1 MIAKTKKIDGELYI
15 SVNDLEPVLVDHK
28 ESVLEDVSNDLI
40 KLAYSLAVYQATDIL
55 NLYRRWANEA

>member
-15 SVNDLEPVLVDHK
+15 SVNDLEQVLTEHK
-28 ESVLEDVSNDLI
+28 ESVLEDVSADLI
-40 KLAYSLAVYQATDIL
+40 KLAYSLAVYQAIDIL

>member
-1 MIAKTKKIDGELYI
+1 MIAKTKKIKGELYI
-15 SVNDLEPVLVDHK
+15 SVNDLERVLIDHK

-40 KLAYSLAVYQATDIL
+40 KLAYSLAVYQAIDIL

>member
-1 MIAKTKKIDGELYI
+1 MIAKTKIIKGELYI
-15 SVNDLEPVLVDHK
+15 SVNDLEQVLTEHK

-40 KLAYSLAVYQATDIL
+40 KLAYSLAVYQTIDIL